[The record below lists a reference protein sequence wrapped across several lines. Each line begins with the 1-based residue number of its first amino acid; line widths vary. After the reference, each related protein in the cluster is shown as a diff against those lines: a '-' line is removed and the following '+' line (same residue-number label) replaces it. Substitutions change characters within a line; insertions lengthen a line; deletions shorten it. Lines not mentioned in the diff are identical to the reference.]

1 MIDNDTDPTTT
12 TEADVGSVW
21 SRVMSDGPENHT
33 TRPPI
38 PSEILDQMEKDL
50 AAGKLWEKIAFLDQ
64 IREEF
69 GIGWAVYLSA
79 FMGPTVNGWLVDV
92 CEALHDE

>member
-1 MIDNDTDPTTT
+1 M
-12 TEADVGSVW
+12 V
-21 SRVMSDGPENHT
+21 RVMSQGPENHT
-33 TRPPI
+33 TRGQI
-38 PSEILDQMEKDL
+38 SEAVLDQMETDL

-92 CEALHDE
+92 CEAMLDE